1 VRRIKKSD
9 MDKLAGGDIMAA
21 VPGGA
26 GTVPVIILK
35 EGTQRT
41 RGREAQS
48 AAIMVAKVIAETMRT
63 SLGPRGMDKM
73 LVDSFGDIVITNDG
87 ATILKEMDVEH
98 PVAKMLVEV
107 AKAQDEEVGDG
118 TTTAVVLA
126 GELLARAEELIE
138 KEVHPSIVIE
148 GYRKAAREAI
158 KILDNIAVPVDPTKK
173 DELAK
178 IARTAL
184 VSKLVGEYA
193 DFISKLVVDA
203 VLKVAEKAN
212 GQWRVDLDDIKLEK
226 KEYGSILDSR
236 LIEGVV
242 LDKEIVHPDMPKLVR
257 NPKIALLDAGLEIEK
272 TEFDAKLNIESP
284 EQMRAFME
292 QEEKMLKDMVEK
304 IAATGANVVLCQKG
318 IDDLAQH
325 FLARKGIVAVR
336 RIKKSDMDK
345 LAKATGGRVV
355 SRVDEL
361 SAADL
366 GTAELLEERRV
377 GEDKMVFIEGC
388 KNPKSVSILVHGG
401 TQRIVDEAERSF
413 KDAINVVKD
422 ILVEP
427 KIVAGGGAPEVELAL
442 RLRDYAKSLP
452 GKEQLAVEKFADA
465 LERIPM
471 QLAENAGLDP
481 IESIVSL
488 RAAHKDG
495 KKWEGVNVLGYSL
508 GDMWGENVFEPVVV
522 KKQVIKSAVEAAC
535 MILKID
541 DIIAA
546 SKLSEKESKKEKK
559 EEEEESSSSPSID

>member
-1 VRRIKKSD
+1 
-9 MDKLAGGDIMAA
+9 MAA
-21 VPGGA
+21 VPGGV

-203 VLKVAEKAN
+203 VLKVAEKVN

-388 KNPKSVSILVHGG
+388 KNPKSVSILIHGG

>member
-1 VRRIKKSD
+1 
-9 MDKLAGGDIMAA
+9 M
-21 VPGGA
+21 
-26 GTVPVIILK
+26 GTVPILILK

-138 KEVHPSIVIE
+138 KEVHPSIIID
-148 GYRKAAREAI
+148 GFRKAAKEAI
-158 KILDNIAVPVDPTKK
+158 NILDSIAVPVDPKNK
-173 DELAK
+173 QELAK
-178 IARTAL
+178 IAKSAL
-184 VSKLVGEYA
+184 VSKLVSEYA
-193 DFISKLVVDA
+193 DFIAGLAVDA
-203 VLKVAEKAN
+203 VLRVAEQVN

-226 KEYGSILDSR
+226 KEYGSIMDTR
-236 LIEGVV
+236 LVEGVV

-257 NPKIALLDAGLEIEK
+257 NPKIALLDASLEIEK

-292 QEEKMLKDMVEK
+292 EEERMLRDMVEK

-345 LAKATGGRVV
+345 LAKATGGRIV
-355 SRVDEL
+355 SRVDDL
-361 SAADL
+361 TPADL

-388 KNPKSVSILVHGG
+388 KNPKSVTILIHGG
-401 TQRIVDEAERSF
+401 TQRIVDETERSF

-422 ILVEP
+422 ILLEP
-427 KIVAGGGAPEVELAL
+427 KIVAGGGAPEIEVAS
-442 RLRDYAKSLP
+442 RLRDFAKTLP

-465 LERIPM
+465 IERVPM

-481 IESIVSL
+481 IESIVAL
-488 RAAHKDG
+488 RSSHKEG
-495 KKWEGVNVLGYSL
+495 KKWEGVNVLENKL
-508 GDMWGENVFEPVVV
+508 GDMWAAGVLEPVVV
-522 KKQVIKSAVEAAC
+522 KKQVVKSAVEAAC

-546 SKLSEKESKKEKK
+546 SKLSETGSKKEKK
-559 EEEEESSSSPSID
+559 EEEEGESSTSSSFD

>member
-1 VRRIKKSD
+1 
-9 MDKLAGGDIMAA
+9 MATA
-21 VPGGA
+21 PSSV

-118 TTTAVVLA
+118 TTTAVVLS
-126 GELLARAEELIE
+126 GELLAKAEELIE
-138 KEVHPSIVIE
+138 KEVHPSIIIE
-148 GYRKAAREAI
+148 GFRNAAKEAI
-158 KILDNIAVPVDPTKK
+158 NVLDKIAVSVNPSNKE
-173 DELAK
+173 ELVK
-178 IARTAL
+178 IAKSAL
-184 VSKLVGEYA
+184 ISKLVSEYA
-193 DFISKLVVDA
+193 DFVAELAVNA
-203 VLKVAEKAN
+203 VLKVAEKVN
-212 GQWRVDLDDIKLEK
+212 GQWKVDLDDVKLEK
-226 KEYGSILDSR
+226 KEYGSISDTK

-257 NPKIALLDAGLEIEK
+257 NPRIALLDASLEIEK
-272 TEFDAKLNIESP
+272 TEFDAKLNIETP

-292 QEEKMLKDMVEK
+292 EEEKMLREMVDK

-345 LAKATGGRVV
+345 LAKATGGRIVT
-355 SRVDEL
+355 RIDDLTE
-361 SAADL
+361 ADL

-388 KNPKSVSILVHGG
+388 KNPKSVTVLIHGG
-401 TQRIVDEAERSF
+401 TQRIVDETERSF

-422 ILVEP
+422 ILLEP
-427 KIVAGGGAPEVELAL
+427 KIIAGGGAPEIEVAS
-442 RLRDYAKSLP
+442 RLRDYAKTLP

-465 LERIPM
+465 LERVPM

-488 RAAHKDG
+488 RSSHKEG
-495 KKWEGVNVLGYSL
+495 KKWEGVNVLENRL
-508 GDMWGENVFEPVVV
+508 GDMWAANVLEPVVV

-559 EEEEESSSSPSID
+559 EEEEESGAGSFD

>member
-1 VRRIKKSD
+1 
-9 MDKLAGGDIMAA
+9 MAA

-203 VLKVAEKAN
+203 VLKVAEEVN

-388 KNPKSVSILVHGG
+388 KNPKSVSILIHGG

-495 KKWEGVNVLGYSL
+495 KKWEGVNVLEYSL

>member
-1 VRRIKKSD
+1 
-9 MDKLAGGDIMAA
+9 MAA

-203 VLKVAEKAN
+203 VLKVAEKVN

-388 KNPKSVSILVHGG
+388 KNPKSVSILIHGG

-495 KKWEGVNVLGYSL
+495 KKWEGVNVLEYSL

>member
-1 VRRIKKSD
+1 
-9 MDKLAGGDIMAA
+9 MAA

-203 VLKVAEKAN
+203 VLKVAEKVN

-388 KNPKSVSILVHGG
+388 KNPKSVSILIHGG

-422 ILVEP
+422 ILLEP

-488 RAAHKDG
+488 RAAHEDG

-508 GDMWGENVFEPVVV
+508 GDMWAENVFEPVVV

-559 EEEEESSSSPSID
+559 EEEEESSSSPSLD

>member
-1 VRRIKKSD
+1 
-9 MDKLAGGDIMAA
+9 MAA

-26 GTVPVIILK
+26 GTVPGIILK

-203 VLKVAEKAN
+203 VLKVAEKVN

-388 KNPKSVSILVHGG
+388 KNPKSVSILIHGG

-422 ILVEP
+422 ILLEP

-488 RAAHKDG
+488 RAAHEDG

-508 GDMWGENVFEPVVV
+508 GDMWAENVFEPVVV

-559 EEEEESSSSPSID
+559 EEEEESSSSPSLD

>member
-1 VRRIKKSD
+1 
-9 MDKLAGGDIMAA
+9 MATA
-21 VPGGA
+21 PSSV
-26 GTVPVIILK
+26 GTVPILILK

-138 KEVHPSIVIE
+138 KEVHPSIIID
-148 GYRKAAREAI
+148 GFRKAAKEAI
-158 KILDNIAVPVDPTKK
+158 NILDSISVPVDPKNRQ
-173 DELAK
+173 ELAK
-178 IARTAL
+178 IAKSAL
-184 VSKLVGEYA
+184 VSKLVSEYA
-193 DFISKLVVDA
+193 DFIAGLAVDA
-203 VLKVAEKAN
+203 VLRVAELVN
-212 GQWRVDLDDIKLEK
+212 GQWRVDLDDVKLEK
-226 KEYGSILDSR
+226 KEYGSIMDTR
-236 LIEGVV
+236 LVEGVV

-257 NPKIALLDAGLEIEK
+257 NPKIALLDASLEIEK

-292 QEEKMLKDMVEK
+292 EEERMLREMVEK

-345 LAKATGGRVV
+345 LAKATGGRIV
-355 SRVDEL
+355 SRVDDL
-361 SAADL
+361 TPADL

-388 KNPKSVSILVHGG
+388 KNPKSVTILIHGG
-401 TQRIVDEAERSF
+401 TQRIVDETERSF

-422 ILVEP
+422 ILLEP
-427 KIVAGGGAPEVELAL
+427 KIVAGGGAPEIEVASK
-442 RLRDYAKSLP
+442 LRDFAKTLP

-465 LERIPM
+465 VERVPM

-488 RAAHKDG
+488 RSSHKEG
-495 KKWEGVNVLGYSL
+495 KKWEGVNVLENKL
-508 GDMWGENVFEPVVV
+508 GDMWAAGVLEPVVV
-522 KKQVIKSAVEAAC
+522 KKQVVKSAVEAAC

-546 SKLSEKESKKEKK
+546 SKLSETGAKKEKK
-559 EEEEESSSSPSID
+559 EEEEGESSTSSSFD